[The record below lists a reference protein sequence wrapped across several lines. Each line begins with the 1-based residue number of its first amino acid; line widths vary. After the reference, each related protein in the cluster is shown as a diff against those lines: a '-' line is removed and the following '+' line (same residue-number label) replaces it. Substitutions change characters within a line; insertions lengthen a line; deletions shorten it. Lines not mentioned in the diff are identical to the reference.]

1 MNGSSIGLVL
11 DSDDISK
18 DIGNKLIELRSKK
31 STSLIFELPALV
43 SGKGEVDYRLLLK
56 QILGV

>member
-1 MNGSSIGLVL
+1 VNDSSIELVL

-18 DIGNKLIELRSKK
+18 DIGNKIIELRSKK

-43 SGKGEVDYRLLLK
+43 SGKGAVDYRLLLK

>member
-1 MNGSSIGLVL
+1 MNDSSIGLVF

-18 DIGNKLIELRSKK
+18 DIDNKLIELRSKK

-43 SGKGEVDYRLLLK
+43 SGKGAVDYRLLLK

>member
-31 STSLIFELPALV
+31 STSFIFELPALV

-56 QILGV
+56 QNLRV